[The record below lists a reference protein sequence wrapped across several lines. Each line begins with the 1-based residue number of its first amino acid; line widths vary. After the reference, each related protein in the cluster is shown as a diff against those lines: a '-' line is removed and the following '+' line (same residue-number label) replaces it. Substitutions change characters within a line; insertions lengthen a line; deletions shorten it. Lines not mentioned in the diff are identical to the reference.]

1 MKKRKKYVR
10 KFPNNPKKETL
21 DKKIPFN
28 RSVRRGVVLAFEGV
42 CRDLGV
48 GMSPMTEELLLEFI
62 NSVKTKTDKHEKL

>member
-10 KFPNNPKKETL
+10 NFPNNPKKEAL

-28 RSVRRGVVLAFEGV
+28 RSVRRGVALAFEGV

-62 NSVKTKTDKHEKL
+62 NSVKNKKK